1 MASAYEYLC
10 TQNAHDT
17 EALTRYLNNAAAEGW
32 DLFAVTFAAKGEGG
46 VHTMFWR
53 RPQPARILRAVRRA
67 PAAQAAL
74 SVDAAGH

>member
-17 EALTRYLNNAAAEGW
+17 EALTRYMNNAAAEGW
-32 DLFAVTFAAKGEGG
+32 DLFAVTFAARGEGG

-53 RPQPARILRAVRRA
+53 RPQRARILRSVRRT
-67 PAAQAAL
+67 PAAQTAMSASAA
-74 SVDAAGH
+74 DH

>member
-1 MASAYEYLC
+1 MASPYEYLC
-10 TQNAHDT
+10 TQNAHDS

-53 RPQPARILRAVRRA
+53 RPQRARILRSARRT
-67 PAAQAAL
+67 PAAQAAM
-74 SVDAAGH
+74 SVSAAEQ